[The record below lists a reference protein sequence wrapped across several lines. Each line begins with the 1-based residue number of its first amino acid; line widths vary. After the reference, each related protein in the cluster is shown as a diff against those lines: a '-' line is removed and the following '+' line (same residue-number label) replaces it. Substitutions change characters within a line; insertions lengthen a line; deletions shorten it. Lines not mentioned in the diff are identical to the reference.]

1 MLDLILSIIIAL
13 VLIGGARWLLEALI
27 QAIASLVSALFSAAG
42 ALVFIG
48 ALVWLISSTRNW

>member
-13 VLIGGARWLLEALI
+13 VLISGARWMLEALI

-48 ALVWLISSTRNW
+48 VLVWLISSMRN